1 MKMKFYGNRGL
12 KNCLSEYKGSSL
24 GCKLERLR
32 YELTLAWE
40 RAWYGYSRSDI
51 FNLNS
56 HVSDQLVAMLR
67 TFKDNPIFVLMD
79 LDTTKGIIKE
89 LSDEEADVIYSRM
102 IKCIEHGSDADLCY
116 KELYGVFPHED
127 GYDKTF
133 IEKYRATEDL
143 RKTYKHEA
151 FELLEKYWDQL
162 WY

>member
-12 KNCLSEYKGSSL
+12 KNCLSEYKGASF
-24 GCKLERLR
+24 GCKLQRLR

-51 FNLNS
+51 WNLND
-56 HVSDQLVAMLR
+56 HMAEQIAAMLR
-67 TFKDNPIFVLMD
+67 TFKDDPPFVLMD
-79 LDTTKGIIKE
+79 LDTMKE
-89 LSDEEADVIYSRM
+89 ISAEEADKIYSRM
-102 IKCIEHGSDADLCY
+102 IKCIEYGSDEDLCY
-116 KELYGVFPHED
+116 EELYGISP
-127 GYDKTF
+127 YDDNVHGKKLM
-133 IEKYRATEDL
+133 EKYKATAEL